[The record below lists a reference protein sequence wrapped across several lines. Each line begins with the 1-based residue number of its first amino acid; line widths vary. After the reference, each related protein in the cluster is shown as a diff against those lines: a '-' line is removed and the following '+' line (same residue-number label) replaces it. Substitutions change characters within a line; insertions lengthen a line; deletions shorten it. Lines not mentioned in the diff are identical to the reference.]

1 MAARQHYDVP
11 SGSDDGQRP
20 CARGEW
26 CEDAVLTRLEDG
38 TVRRDGALGYRAFCE
53 RDRARI
59 IEHLDELP
67 RLYAD
72 LAAEIGRPSSGTQQV
87 RAPFG
92 PRIPLRA
99 DVDALMRTME
109 EVLSSWHER
118 TAAVARLGFPEGNL
132 SRRRRPGFAISQA
145 VLIIGAHIDA
155 LLALGPE
162 PVRRTVSHQAA
173 AALPP
178 GTPGTVRPGYAAVIA
193 DLSGADAGLEI
204 LHLHYLARSIL
215 GETRAAPQELLGVP
229 CRREECDLRALRRA
243 ELPSDPSAPAWW
255 SECSACGDRMNEAEY
270 ADWTRRYARW
280 AQGRTVPAITVPA
293 LENLPGMS

>member
-1 MAARQHYDVP
+1 MAARQRFEAP
-11 SGSDDGQRP
+11 TGTGEQRL
-20 CARGEW
+20 CARAEW
-26 CEDAVLTRLEDG
+26 CEDAVLTRLDDG
-38 TVRRDGALGYRAFCE
+38 TVRRDGAPGPRAFCE
-53 RDRARI
+53 RDRARVI
-59 IEHLDELP
+59 TSLDELP

-92 PRIPLRA
+92 PRIPLRP

-145 VLIIGAHIDA
+145 VLILGAHIDA

-162 PVRRTVSHQAA
+162 PVRRAISHRAA
-173 AALPP
+173 AQLPP
-178 GTPGTVRPGYAAVIA
+178 GTPGTVLPEYANINA

-204 LHLHYLARSIL
+204 LRLHYLARSIL
-215 GETRAAPQELLGVP
+215 GETRAAPAELLGIP

-243 ELPSDPSAPAWW
+243 ELPSSPDAPAWW
-255 SECSACGDRMNEAEY
+255 SECSACGDKMDEAEY

-280 AQGRTVPAITVPA
+280 VQGRAVPVLTVPA
-293 LENLPGMS
+293 LENLPGIS